1 MPHCALFRG
10 SYIEDSPLTTEEV
23 VLLGKLAFNL
33 KHLDKSIELL
43 KVAETLAITKNETEL
58 LKDIVFTLNTVIK
71 KHDDYFLRNL
81 KNENIRVYAKPLD
94 AKLAKKKKFSKIK
107 HLKRKSN
114 VPLFTRDITERQIID
129 LFEAACRGDELRTV
143 NNLTLF
149 IPP

>member
-1 MPHCALFRG
+1 M
-10 SYIEDSPLTTEEV
+10 STEEV

-33 KHLDKSIELL
+33 KHLDKSIEFL
-43 KVAETLAITKNETEL
+43 KVGEALAITKNETEL
-58 LKDIVFTLNTVIK
+58 LKDITYTLNTVIK
-71 KHDDYFLRNL
+71 KHDDYFLRGL
-81 KNENIRVYAKPLD
+81 LNEDFYVYAKPLD

-143 NNLTLF
+143 NNLRLF
-149 IPP
+149 IP